1 MSVHENT
8 KKGSHFSYE
17 ERLCLEYYLKG
28 TGHFPK
34 IKNTKQLGEI
44 FYKTRRTIQSGIVNI
59 STVPKHPKFI

>member
-34 IKNTKQLGEI
+34 IKNTKQLEEI
-44 FYKTRRTIQSGIVNI
+44 FYKTRRTIQSGIGSVN
-59 STVPKHPKFI
+59 SFL